1 MALRGWYWPRSRII
15 SNNDALD
22 NCHPHLPTPQH
33 PAVTWREDPYW
44 IAAAASATAALDEA
58 DLVLVPHEFLDL
70 DERFAPLEFSFGLDA
85 AKRKIAYC
93 CTKNDADRLADAV
106 LSDSESRY
114 RWANEV
120 FVLGGVFKWQRAD
133 RPSLRQHLRFWQLML
148 DRRKR
153 GAITREPAWRLA
165 PGCPPDDGPGPK
177 ILVIGASGMGNI
189 GDDLLAQVI
198 AQMLLQQHGD
208 ARVWLSDSSI
218 DPLELRRFDGV
229 IVGGGGLVYAS
240 RDGSKE
246 WQNLANYLKFGP
258 IARRLGM
265 PVAMIGV
272 SDQDHA
278 HAIERNELLR
288 EFARACLASF
298 SPVSTRDV
306 DSAALLTRLGA
317 DGAASGADLLFA
329 WLGSVKPAGKAPRAG
344 QARVALAGELLSA
357 PVFERITAKAT
368 DIESVMRGK
377 TFDFVLMSDDD
388 VEHGRRTRHRFA
400 RAGANVEIV
409 DLRGER
415 FDAIVARFQNWQGL
429 ITTRFHGL
437 VIAAMTGV
445 PVLAIDGPEGKKA
458 RLLRE
463 LGASEGHLLDSSGGE
478 QKLSAR
484 LCSALAG
491 EISALPMAAVAR
503 HASQMQVHEQA
514 IQRFVAEV
522 RHARGARSG
531 SGAKVVAS
539 ALAAVRWPG
548 TPRALKDERS
558 LQERL
563 TAGGEVG
570 LCWAA
575 SSRDTN
581 GYANLGDALSAVIVS
596 ALSGMPVRHVNFN
609 ESRSKLVAVGSIGHA
624 IVGGEAVLWGTGVS
638 IRGGV
643 LVRNVPRTRYDI
655 RSIRGRISA
664 GHFRNLG
671 VHVPEIY
678 GDPVWFLPSIFHE
691 PVDQKW
697 ELGVIP
703 HIQDVAGYGPDA
715 RPPADSLRYKI
726 DAADADTVR
735 LINTWHSP
743 TWEGMKQTLRQI
755 RECKRIA
762 SQSFHGVVIA
772 EAYGIPV
779 LNFRQLGGRRG
790 GLLHLRLDRP
800 CVSDPR
806 IHEFY
811 DGGRAQRF
819 PMYAQRRDQRTDWQA
834 VIRAVDSAWQPFE
847 YDPFPLL
854 QSFPLPLAHDPLTQR
869 LMDLSRISAIRF

>member
-1 MALRGWYWPRSRII
+1 VS
-15 SNNDALD
+15 
-22 NCHPHLPTPQH
+22 
-33 PAVTWREDPYW
+33 WRDDPYW
-44 IAAAASATAALDEA
+44 TAAAAAATAALDEA
-58 DLVLVPHEFLDL
+58 DVVLVPHEFLDL
-70 DERFAPLEFSFGLDA
+70 EERFAPLEFSFGLDA

-93 CTKNDADRLADAV
+93 CTKNDADRLADAM

-120 FVLGGVFKWQRAD
+120 FVLGGSFKWRRAD

-153 GAITREPAWRLA
+153 GAITRDPNWRLA
-165 PGCPPDDGPGPK
+165 PGCPPDESLGPK

-198 AQMLLQQHGD
+198 VQMLQRKRGD

-229 IVGGGGLVYAS
+229 IVGGGGLIYAS

-258 IARRLGM
+258 IARGLGM

-278 HAIERNELLR
+278 HAIERNELVL
-288 EFARACLASF
+288 EFAQVCQSAF
-298 SPVSTRDV
+298 SPVTTRDA

-317 DGAASGADLLFA
+317 NGATIGADLLFA
-329 WLGSVKPAGKAPRAG
+329 WLDTVKPAGNAFRTS

-357 PVFERITAKAT
+357 PVFERFTASAAGI
-368 DIESVMRGK
+368 DPVVRGK

-388 VEHGRRTRHRFA
+388 VEHGRRTRERFA

-409 DLRGER
+409 DLRGEH
-415 FDAIVARFQNWQGL
+415 FETIVARFQSWQGL

-437 VIAAMTGV
+437 VLAAMTGL
-445 PVLAIDGPEGKKA
+445 PVLAIDSPEGKKA

-463 LGASEGHLLDSSGGE
+463 LGASEDHLLDSSRSDE
-478 QKLSAR
+478 TQSAR
-484 LCSALAG
+484 LACGLTGKMSP
-491 EISALPMAAVAR
+491 LPMPAVAQ
-503 HASQMQVHEQA
+503 HASQVNVQEQA
-514 IQRFVAEV
+514 IQRFLADVERRPA
-522 RHARGARSG
+522 HLPSDGRGAIG
-531 SGAKVVAS
+531 S

-548 TPRALKDERS
+548 RQKAPGDERS

-575 SSRDTN
+575 SSRDTK
-581 GYANLGDALSAVIVS
+581 GFANLGDALSAVIVS

-655 RSIRGRISA
+655 RALRGRISA

-671 VHVPEIY
+671 VHVPEVY

-691 PVDQKW
+691 PVERKW

-715 RPPADSLRYKI
+715 KPPADSLRYQI
-726 DAADADTVR
+726 DEADAAAVK
-735 LINTWHSP
+735 LINTWHAP

-779 LNFRQLGGRRG
+779 LNFRQMSGRRN
-790 GLLHLRLDRP
+790 GLLGVDLSRP
-800 CVSDPR
+800 CTTDPR
-806 IHEFY
+806 IYEFY
-811 DGGRAQRF
+811 QCGHSDTF
-819 PMYAQRRDQRTDWQA
+819 PTYAQRREERTNWQA
-834 VIRAVDSAWQPFE
+834 VIRAVDSAWRPFE
-847 YDPFPLL
+847 FDPRPLL
-854 QSFPLPLAHDPLTQR
+854 DAFPLPLAYDPMRR
-869 LMDLSRISAIRF
+869 LVNNHHHIDALRF